1 MTTKTRISPQ
11 RRLKAARL
19 VRQGTPVAAVERE
32 TGISKRTL
40 WRWLQDD
47 DDFLTLVHGAGTI
60 QVGPVRLAA
69 DHDAPQLEDL
79 PDDSLLWIDRQA
91 EEVIGSVHVDDARFL
106 RAVFPSDPQRTREE
120 LAAGRIPYDEDAAT
134 FTLRADALPELAD
147 ADNVSVLCRLCSPD
161 ARIAFR
167 TWLSLWRFR
176 SGEDKTVRILGET
189 LWDGQREL
197 AETVATTDFTFLLK
211 ARKLGQSTLCVAYAA
226 FCARV
231 RDEQARVHLYSYR
244 ERAAIRLLEQVK
256 FGLDRLPVFL
266 RLPLERET
274 RQELVYAAGADDER
288 TIVSYPMSKNTSIEE
303 TSTHAMLDEFAF
315 WPDCETTFARLEPT
329 FTAPGATAT
338 LVTTGNGPANF
349 STTLWRQCKD
359 GDGIF
364 EPVFLPAT
372 ARPGRDGGWLERKRR
387 SMSASAF
394 RSEYAL
400 TEADALA
407 GPAER
412 EFSSDDIAAC
422 IRYPRYGPNSRTEWP
437 LGKAQRAFPRH
448 TRKEPERLCRYII
461 GVDVGKKDATVI
473 TALDVTSDTFH
484 VAGYW
489 RYVGLTY
496 PTIQSHI
503 MRVAHEYPGAP
514 VVIEANAMGQAV
526 IENISIPNRVIP
538 FFTSATS
545 KARAIEQL
553 ARKLQ
558 HWELQFDAR
567 ELTQLHNELAGYTL
581 PDDYVVQ
588 DSVMSLA
595 IAIDQAPEAY
605 SAKNQPGRLMSVLYV

>member
-1 MTTKTRISPQ
+1 MRARIPPH
-11 RRLKAARL
+11 RRTKAARL
-19 VRQGTPVAAVERE
+19 LRAGQSQYAVERE
-32 TGISKRTL
+32 TGIARTTL
-40 WRWLQDD
+40 QRWLKHD
-47 DDFLTLVHGAGTI
+47 DDFILQVRGEGVL
-60 QVGPVRLAA
+60 QVGPIRVAV
-69 DHDAPQLEDL
+69 DHNAPLLDDAPEE
-79 PDDSLLWIDRQA
+79 SLVWLDPYA
-91 EEVIGSVHVDDARFL
+91 GTVLGSVHVADATHLRGVLVTDAEQARAELEEGRLPLDPDAR
-106 RAVFPSDPQRTREE
+106 
-120 LAAGRIPYDEDAAT
+120 T

-147 ADNVSVLCRLCSPD
+147 ADNVSVLCGLCSPD

-338 LVTTGNGPANF
+338 LVTTGNGPASF

-437 LGKAQRAFPRH
+437 LGKAQRAFPRRA
-448 TRKEPERLCRYII
+448 RKEPERLCRYII

-489 RYVGLTY
+489 RYVDLTY
-496 PTIQSHI
+496 PTIQAHI
-503 MRVAHEYPGAP
+503 MRVAHEYPAAP

-595 IAIDQAPEAY
+595 LAIDQAPEAY
-605 SAKNQPGRLMSVLYV
+605 SAKNQPGRVMGVMYA